1 MFLNQ
6 LVPNKV
12 THCSNGRVAIL
23 TALTSRVTF
32 NLTVQ
37 VVYLRNMT
45 NGLGCNENVQDRRY
59 TAITCKMT
67 ALLEYL
73 HLIIWLTFF
82 KKLFHTYCILY
93 MYVCTYIVGI
103 YNNTFCEL
111 KLCTVCLRIYI
122 THLLLNTYL
131 YGIQSVY
138 FQTQSLHCD
147 SFN

>member
-12 THCSNGRVAIL
+12 THSSDGGVAIL

-45 NGLGCNENVQDRRY
+45 NGLGCNENVQDRKY

-73 HLIIWLTFF
+73 YLIIWLTFLKSSF
-82 KKLFHTYCILY
+82 TRTVSSIC
-93 MYVCTYIVGI
+93 MYVRT
-103 YNNTFCEL
+103 
-111 KLCTVCLRIYI
+111 
-122 THLLLNTYL
+122 
-131 YGIQSVY
+131 
-138 FQTQSLHCD
+138 
-147 SFN
+147 